1 MGVLSLAPGE
11 PWNIVIAADPRVRQT
26 DYADDSSYALAA
38 SGGPLG
44 LFSALGGRTSGLLF
58 DLLWRSP
65 RLGLAYGID
74 EYVKPLHVRHYSSS
88 FVLLE
93 TEPLEGIQAE
103 IAFVAYSSH
112 ITLCHLHLH
121 NNSFD
126 TVDLSVTGGLRL
138 LNPAAHST
146 RIRPANALRL
156 VEPLQAAQ
164 MRLPELHMALAWAG
178 SPDFES
184 DLMPDDQGW
193 TLWRHNN
200 LMIPAGESAE
210 SWFALVS
217 ASRQERLEREL
228 ASLAEID
235 WQLELAL
242 HQALAEQIPQVET
255 GNSDWDA
262 AIAATYR
269 LATRCYLS
277 GSGDTSPSNEQR
289 ASDAKAADI
298 HNSASGYQAL
308 PYPSFV
314 FTRGPERGFPP
325 EGDPSKHNWQW
336 NGQVATEAYVNF
348 PQVLPSAPDFAR
360 SVIRNYLHIQ
370 HENGYIDWKP
380 GLQGQRAEWECIP
393 MLAALVR
400 MIYDYSNDLSFV
412 AECYAG
418 VLRHLDH
425 WFAPANDRDG
435 DGFPEW
441 RHTIQ
446 SAFDDNP
453 SFVPFRAWA
462 QGGDF
467 SKAESPDL
475 GAYLYREHKDL
486 IALAELLLAQ
496 PADSSLR
503 LDRAQLRADIE
514 RLGQR
519 AAALAEAVES
529 MWNEERAIYNYRDRD
544 SHASHSGA
552 LLAQIACDA
561 NQSAGP
567 ISHNIEHAPS
577 EQARRLV
584 IRLFAQ
590 ESPKLEVRLWGRDAR
605 GKVLHEC
612 FVRDDFGWW
621 GRPPNMVSVAS
632 NELYNQLER
641 IELEGLRGPI
651 RCEVAY
657 IDYTRED
664 QTLLL
669 PLWAGIPK
677 PERAAKLIEQ
687 TLCNPE
693 RFWRAYGIPNC
704 SAQDPAYKSDN
715 RNGSGGVWMMW
726 NTMLGEALC
735 DYGYYEQAWELFGRI
750 ISAQVASLRDEQC
763 FYEAYD
769 NDTGQGL
776 GSRDYLWGTVPLHFF
791 SKLHGI
797 QIVSP
802 RLVRLLP
809 ADLRGRRIRIQ
820 HHGVT
825 VIRYEQGAT
834 IVWPDG
840 RCEQLSLASQQ
851 PIERLG

>member
-1 MGVLSLAPGE
+1 MGVLSLADGE
-11 PWNIVIAADPRVRQT
+11 PWNITIAADPRVRPT

-38 SGGPLG
+38 AGGPLG

-65 RLGLAYGID
+65 TLGLAYGIE
-74 EYVKPLHVRHYSSS
+74 EYASLPSIRHYSSS
-88 FVLLE
+88 FVLLDA
-93 TEPLEGIQAE
+93 EPLEGLKAE
-103 IAFVAYSSH
+103 IAFIAYSSH
-112 ITLCHLHLH
+112 LTLCHFRLENRLAD
-121 NNSFD
+121 SL
-126 TVDLSVTGGLRL
+126 DLSLTGGLRL
-138 LNPAAHST
+138 LNPAAHLN
-146 RIRPANALRL
+146 RIRPASPLNLQQ
-156 VEPLQAAQ
+156 PLQAVH
-164 MRLPELHMALAWAG
+164 MRLPDLQFALAWAG

-193 TLWRHNN
+193 TLWRHHD
-200 LMIPAGESAE
+200 LQIEPGASAE
-210 SWFALVS
+210 CWFGLVS
-217 ASRQERLEREL
+217 AQAQGRLQQEL
-228 ASLAEID
+228 ASLAAID
-235 WQLELAL
+235 WPNELAL

-277 GSGDTSPSNEQR
+277 GSGDPSPSNEQR
-289 ASDAKAADI
+289 ASEAKAADI

-325 EGDPSKHNWQW
+325 QGDPTKHNWQW

-348 PQVLPSAPDFAR
+348 PQVLPAAPDFAR
-360 SVIRNYLHIQ
+360 AVIRNYLHIQ

-380 GLQGQRAEWECIP
+380 GLQGQRAEWDCIP
-393 MLAALVR
+393 MLAPLLR
-400 MIYDYSNDLSFV
+400 MVYDYSNDLAFV
-412 AECYAG
+412 AECYPG
-418 VLRHLDH
+418 ILRHLDH
-425 WFAPANDRDG
+425 WFSPANDRDQ

-441 RHTIQ
+441 RHSIQ

-475 GAYLYREHKDL
+475 GAYLYREHTDL

-496 PADSSLR
+496 PADSSLPI
-503 LDRAQLRADIE
+503 DRARLQADIA
-514 RLGQR
+514 RLRQR
-519 AAALAEAVES
+519 AAALAAAVES

-544 SHASHSGA
+544 SHSQQSGRLLLHASYSDDQ
-552 LLAQIACDA
+552 LAD
-561 NQSAGP
+561 P
-567 ISHNIEHAPS
+567 ISLAMSDGRS
-577 EQARRLV
+577 EQPQRIV
-584 IRLFAQ
+584 IRLRSQ
-590 ESPKLEVRLWGRDAR
+590 ESPAIAIKLYGRDAEGQAIQEQFER
-605 GKVLHEC
+605 E
-612 FVRDDFGWW
+612 DFGWW
-621 GRPPNMVSVAS
+621 GKPPSMVSLAS
-632 NELYNQLER
+632 NQLFSELERVEISGLRAAAQLE
-641 IELEGLRGPI
+641 
-651 RCEVAY
+651 VAF

-664 QTLLL
+664 QTLML
-669 PLWAGIPK
+669 PLWAGIPSR
-677 PERAAKLIEQ
+677 ERAAKLIEQ
-687 TLCNPE
+687 TLCDPE

-715 RNGSGGVWMMW
+715 RDGSGGVWMMW

-750 ISAQVASLRDEQC
+750 VAAQVRSLRDEKC

-769 NDTGQGL
+769 NDTGEGL

-791 SKLHGI
+791 TKLHGI

-809 ADLRGRRIRIQ
+809 ADLRGRRIQIQ

-834 IVWPDG
+834 IRWPDG
-840 RCEQLSLASQQ
+840 RLEQLNLSSQQ